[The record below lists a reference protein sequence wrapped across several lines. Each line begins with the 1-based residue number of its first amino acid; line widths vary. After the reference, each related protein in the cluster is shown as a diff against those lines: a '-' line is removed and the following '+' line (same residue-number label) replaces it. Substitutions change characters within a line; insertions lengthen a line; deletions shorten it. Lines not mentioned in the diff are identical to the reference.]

1 MKKGLSAVSHVYY
14 QQPGQVENFDNATT
28 QVLVMGT
35 PVTSQN
41 QVPLI
46 QTITH
51 MHKHVLLEGLFRK
64 PGSKLRIDQMVIE
77 LERSGFSEVVA
88 NMSYTG
94 HDYASLLKQFLSE
107 LPEPLLIKRHI
118 NAYIQ
123 ASGELLICMRRYLEL
138 LYNVG
143 IFMLCFLNRA
153 SVNFIKGSVHST
165 SNVTPPSVPPHSFAA
180 FARLIFTSYL

>member
-1 MKKGLSAVSHVYY
+1 MKKGLSAVSHMYY
-14 QQPGQVENFDNATT
+14 QQPGQVETFDNAVNA

-35 PVTSQN
+35 HVTSQN

-46 QTITH
+46 QIITH

-64 PGSKLRIDQMVIE
+64 PGSKLRIEQMVVE
-77 LERSGFSEVVA
+77 LERSGFSGIVA
-88 NMSYTG
+88 NVSYTG

-123 ASGELLICMRRYLEL
+123 ASGELMICM
-138 LYNVG
+138 
-143 IFMLCFLNRA
+143 CW
-153 SVNFIKGSVHST
+153 
-165 SNVTPPSVPPHSFAA
+165 
-180 FARLIFTSYL
+180 